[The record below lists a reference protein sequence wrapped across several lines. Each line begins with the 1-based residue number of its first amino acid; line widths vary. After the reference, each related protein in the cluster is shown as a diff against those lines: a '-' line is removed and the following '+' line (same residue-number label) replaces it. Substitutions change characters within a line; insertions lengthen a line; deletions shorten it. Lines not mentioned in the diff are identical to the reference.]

1 MNRDYKLFIEDIKKS
16 IEQIE
21 KYVRDI
27 SEEGFKRDLKIQD
40 AVIRRLEII
49 GEATKNIPK
58 EIKEKYPKIRWQE
71 IVGIRDF
78 LSHVYFGVNIDR
90 VWNII
95 KKDMPILNE
104 DIKKL
109 RGIND

>member
-1 MNRDYKLFIEDIKKS
+1 MKRNINIYLDDILSSIKLIEFYTKNLSLERFKKNRKS
-16 IEQIE
+16 
-21 KYVRDI
+21 
-27 SEEGFKRDLKIQD
+27 QD

-49 GEATKNIPK
+49 GEAAKNIPK